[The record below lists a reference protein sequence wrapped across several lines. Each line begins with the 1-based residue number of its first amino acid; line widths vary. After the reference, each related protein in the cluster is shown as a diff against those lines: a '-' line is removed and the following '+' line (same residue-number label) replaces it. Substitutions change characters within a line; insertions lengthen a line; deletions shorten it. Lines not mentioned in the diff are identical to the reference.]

1 MPLTYNDFRERIDI
15 QDVLRDAGY
24 HLNRRDGLRW
34 PSYVRVGSD
43 GRRVSGDKF
52 IVTANG
58 KGCFHPPE
66 QKVYSVVSFIIHHP
80 DLFQEYRPGMNTH
93 HLVNL
98 VCNRLLNQPIDRS
111 MHNIIE
117 HRRQAKPF
125 SVKDYQFTYF
135 QKLRAENIRKF
146 GQFFNSRMIKPYVQ
160 RALSSYFML
169 STKRVDN
176 ERNIRRTNL
185 AFPLTVPGGKDIVG
199 LEERGRP
206 RLDGSSGYKGKALG
220 SNASEGL
227 WIASPK
233 GTELKDAR
241 HVLWFESAYD
251 AMAYYQLHAWKNE
264 ELRRAVYLS
273 TGGNPTVM
281 QFRGVIREA
290 PEACHHLCFD
300 NDMAGRQFAKNFHTE
315 LRHVREGLPKV
326 GEDMKDYMASLR
338 NPDNLL
344 SGDEYRLPK
353 DLQDAYGLYENEA
366 DELYSMKTSGL
377 CPDFEIEEQT
387 RKAMRLHEEYYKKLT
402 DKLCIGQEQGRLKEI
417 GTYDIP
423 DWAIPALENG
433 DYEGLTEEETDAL
446 NRFID
451 KHFPKGFVSDVKWDD
466 INEFNTR
473 PAFGPRN
480 PHSLPDR
487 GESPYQAVKTYAVRF
502 FDPQRRDG
510 EALPKLTVVRE
521 VPPDGSKDWNDML
534 FQKEM
539 ERIKTEILGPDGEKK
554 IASGIDLDSDGE
566 VELNESDE
574 KKQTGRQRL
583 GYTSILILLMLLSFT
598 VRSHAQAVTANPGE
612 HTILAAGNSLIN
624 ETVGK
629 EADAQRGTAVVQ
641 NTMAAEFTTMKGWEK
656 KYNSYLKTAN
666 GYASALK
673 AATHIYDDGLRI
685 LITLD
690 KLRRAVNNN
699 SQGIA
704 ATVSMNNLYIETTT
718 EMVSVFTLLK
728 DAVAKGGESNMFTGA
743 ERSKT
748 LWELEDRL
756 SSFSHKLR
764 QLYLSIR
771 HYRMADVWNRATDG
785 MIERD
790 RRDVALQS
798 LSHWKRYAKE
808 VSLYSK

>member
-1 MPLTYNDFRERIDI
+1 MNMPLTYNDFRNRIDI

-80 DLFQEYRPGMNTH
+80 DLFQEFRPGMNTH

-117 HRRQAKPF
+117 PRRQAKPF

-160 RALSSYFML
+160 KAFSPYFML

-185 AFPLTVPGGKDIVG
+185 VFPLTVPGGKDIVG

-233 GTELKDAR
+233 GTELKDAS

-251 AMAYYQLHAWKNE
+251 AMAFYQLHARGNDDMKE
-264 ELRRAVYLS
+264 AVYLS

-281 QFRGVIREA
+281 QFRGVIKEA
-290 PEACHHLCFD
+290 PGACHHLCFD
-300 NDMAGRQFAKNFHTE
+300 NDMAGRQFAENFHTE
-315 LRHVREGLPKV
+315 LRHVRERLPKV

-338 NPDNLL
+338 NPDDLL

-353 DLQDAYGLYENEA
+353 DLQDAYGQYENEA

-387 RKAMRLHEEYYKKLT
+387 RKAMRLHEDYYKKLM
-402 DKLCIGQEQGRLKEI
+402 DKLSIGREQGHLRDL

-423 DWAIPALENG
+423 DWAIPAMENG
-433 DYEGLTEEETDAL
+433 DYDGLTEDETNAL
-446 NRFID
+446 NTFLD
-451 KHFPKGFVSDVKWDD
+451 KHFPQGFVSEVRWEDTH
-466 INEFNTR
+466 EFNTR
-473 PAFGPRN
+473 PSFGPRN
-480 PHSLPDR
+480 DHAVTDR
-487 GESPYQAVKTYAVRF
+487 GESPYLAVKTYAVRF
-502 FDPQRRDG
+502 FHPSERDG
-510 EALPKLTVVRE
+510 VALPNLTVKRE

-534 FQKEM
+534 FQKEI
-539 ERIKTEILGPDGEKK
+539 ERIKTEILGPTGEKK
-554 IASGIDLDSDGE
+554 VTAGIDLDGDGE
-566 VELNESDE
+566 VEINESDE
-574 KKQTGRQRL
+574 KKIAL
-583 GYTSILILLMLLSFT
+583 GKS
-598 VRSHAQAVTANPGE
+598 R
-612 HTILAAGNSLIN
+612 
-624 ETVGK
+624 
-629 EADAQRGTAVVQ
+629 
-641 NTMAAEFTTMKGWEK
+641 
-656 KYNSYLKTAN
+656 
-666 GYASALK
+666 
-673 AATHIYDDGLRI
+673 
-685 LITLD
+685 
-690 KLRRAVNNN
+690 
-699 SQGIA
+699 
-704 ATVSMNNLYIETTT
+704 
-718 EMVSVFTLLK
+718 
-728 DAVAKGGESNMFTGA
+728 
-743 ERSKT
+743 
-748 LWELEDRL
+748 
-756 SSFSHKLR
+756 
-764 QLYLSIR
+764 
-771 HYRMADVWNRATDG
+771 
-785 MIERD
+785 
-790 RRDVALQS
+790 
-798 LSHWKRYAKE
+798 
-808 VSLYSK
+808 